1 MKPSKL
7 LVASL
12 LLLAST
18 AAMAEGDAAKGKS
31 IYTANCMACHGVA
44 GDGNGPAAVALNP
57 KPKSFADP
65 AFWAGRTDE
74 ALTTT
79 IRAGKPG
86 TAMAPFPQLKDEDIA
101 NLTAYLRS
109 FVPAQ

>member
-1 MKPSKL
+1 MRPTKL

-12 LLLAST
+12 LLLSS

-31 IYTANCMACHGVA
+31 IYTANCMACHGVK

-57 KPKSFADP
+57 KPKSFADA
-65 AFWAGRTDE
+65 AFWEGRTDD
-74 ALTTT
+74 ALKTT

-86 TAMAPFPQLKDEDIA
+86 TAMAPFPQLNDQDVA

-109 FVPAQ
+109 FAPAQ